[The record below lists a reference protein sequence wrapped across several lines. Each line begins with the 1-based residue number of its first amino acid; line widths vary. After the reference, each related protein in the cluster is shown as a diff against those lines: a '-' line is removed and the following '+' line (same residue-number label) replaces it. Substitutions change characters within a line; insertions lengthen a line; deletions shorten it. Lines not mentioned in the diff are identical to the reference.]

1 MSLLQINTA
10 IPLAEP
16 LLDQQQD
23 HERSNIGNNSDI
35 GNKNNKNNNED
46 ERRAELSK
54 SEVNSRIRFVVLG
67 ALTGFFIQVVS
78 LGAYAIIL
86 VKYKNYFLVSDINT
100 NQTTDF
106 LSMDGFFQP
115 TTTTTTTTTTH
126 NNANT
131 SIQDAFLY
139 TALSVLTQI
148 DLVVY
153 VFIWVAFTC
162 TMTRNGMAC
171 IRASFFSSPDSRGD
185 NVRRRYVFVLGV
197 CFLVGLV
204 FGAFAAWSAVD
215 VYLGYP
221 IPFQPIM
228 ATVTID
234 LVLCYLMLWCFDLG
248 GRRHRNTNTNTNTSN
263 NNNNNNGEEMKSESE
278 SQYDADDNDDDII
291 PGMYC

>member
-23 HERSNIGNNSDI
+23 HERRNIGNNSNI
-35 GNKNNKNNNED
+35 GNKNNKNNNKD

-86 VKYKNYFLVSDINT
+86 VKYKNYSLVSDINT

-115 TTTTTTTTTTH
+115 TTTSTSTTTTTH

-221 IPFQPIM
+221 IPFHQK
-228 ATVTID
+228 TVTID
-234 LVLCYLMLWCFDLG
+234 LALCYLMLWCYDLG
-248 GRRHRNTNTNTNTSN
+248 GRRHRNTNTNTSSN
-263 NNNNNNGEEMKSESE
+263 NNNTSNGEEMKSESE
-278 SQYDADDNDDDII
+278 SQYDAADDDDDIL